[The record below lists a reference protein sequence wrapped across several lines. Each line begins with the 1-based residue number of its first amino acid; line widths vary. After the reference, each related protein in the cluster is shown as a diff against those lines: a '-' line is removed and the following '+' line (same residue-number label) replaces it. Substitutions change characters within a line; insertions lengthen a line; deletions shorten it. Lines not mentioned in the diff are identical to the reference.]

1 VSQVTIVLSTYNRP
15 WALRLAIEGVLGQ
28 TRDDWRLLVVGDAC
42 SRSIGRCVR
51 GFRDPRIH
59 YVNLS
64 GRFGE
69 QSGPNSVGLLLA
81 ETPYVCFLNH
91 DDLWLPDFLER
102 GLAALEREKA
112 DFHTGGTAFIA
123 QDPQTLFDY
132 HVIERSAQS
141 RRIEEAF
148 LAAPF
153 LFEPISAWILRK
165 GAAQRV
171 GPFRHSSEIHRLPL
185 IDWLNRAA
193 REGLKHCDDQT
204 FTVVKDNCRPR
215 LLPRRQYY
223 KELPLGLWRA
233 SRRLRKL
240 GCEGFRLH
248 LEESFKGCLSLGW
261 VPRDPYEAPPLP
273 KRVHAKLGERVTA
286 QMRDHFLETGEDLF
300 EVSRDEAGTVKGGS
314 IRNILQQ
321 RTGEDMPAPPDLEA
335 MLAEARA
342 SLPWGRA

>member
-1 VSQVTIVLSTYNRP
+1 
-15 WALRLAIEGVLGQ
+15 
-28 TRDDWRLLVVGDAC
+28 
-42 SRSIGRCVR
+42 
-51 GFRDPRIH
+51 
-59 YVNLS
+59 
-64 GRFGE
+64 
-69 QSGPNSVGLLLA
+69 
-81 ETPYVCFLNH
+81 
-91 DDLWLPDFLER
+91 
-102 GLAALEREKA
+102 
-112 DFHTGGTAFIA
+112 
-123 QDPQTLFDY
+123 
-132 HVIERSAQS
+132 
-141 RRIEEAF
+141 
-148 LAAPF
+148 
-153 LFEPISAWILRK
+153 
-165 GAAQRV
+165 
-171 GPFRHSSEIHRLPL
+171 
-185 IDWLNRAA
+185 
-193 REGLKHCDDQT
+193 QT

-240 GCEGFRLH
+240 GCEAFRLH